1 MSKQEWKTIKAEK
14 KIAKK
19 ILNGKS
25 NPFIPKQER
34 MARRDANRLKQMIK
48 NCKKNGYAEYRR
60 GEGKRN
66 LKKICKITQKPY
78 WIHSRYKEKIPI
90 EQLKM
95 RLEKNESNL

>member
-1 MSKQEWKTIKAEK
+1 MSKQEWKIIKSEK

-48 NCKKNGYAEYRR
+48 NCKKNGYTEYRR
-60 GEGKRN
+60 GIGKRK

-78 WIHSRYKEKIPI
+78 WIHHRYKEKIP
-90 EQLKM
+90 
-95 RLEKNESNL
+95 LEHLRILLEF